1 MLLETKT
8 SFKKKKKKKKK
19 SQNIRD
25 TTVIMAYMT

>member
-8 SFKKKKKKKKK
+8 SLKKKEKKRH